1 LNGLQHIAFAIVS
14 EIPISSLLFTVSS
27 SFLLSVVYIMS
38 GEPRVLSHTQ
48 ALLYKKAAVFPRGV
62 VWVQNSHTLTL
73 SLSRLKNWQRGAKQ
87 LNVINVGLFS
97 SYVSSAEPVS
107 RRVFTA
113 RVICVFVKGSSSLIL
128 PEAQCLGFKDLT
140 RTLNTVVTAPALSRA
155 R

>member
-1 LNGLQHIAFAIVS
+1 
-14 EIPISSLLFTVSS
+14 
-27 SFLLSVVYIMS
+27 MS

-48 ALLYKKAAVFPRGV
+48 ALVYKKAAVFPRGV
-62 VWVQNSHTLTL
+62 VWVQNSHTLTLSLSL

-113 RVICVFVKGSSSLIL
+113 RVICVFVKVILLIL
-128 PEAQCLGFKDLT
+128 PEAQCVGFQDLT